1 MTRSIIFDGYLT
13 VGATWM
19 ELPIMGDKK
28 IKLIIAPDST
38 NAGDIRIG
46 TSQERLIATAFK
58 LEGALSEEI
67 DPSTPLFAIASA
79 ANQHLNVMI
88 IQL

>member
-13 VGATWM
+13 IGAAWE

-28 IKLIIAPDST
+28 VKLIVAPDST
-38 NAGDIRIG
+38 NAGDIHIG